1 MGVINTSDIIF
12 ATVTL
17 HGREIAAFRF
27 SGVTTL
33 AEILKQVRNAAI
45 GCVNRVSHVGLVN
58 VNLRNSTQGWS
69 LARSLFLSTTPALSG
84 TM

>member
-27 SGVTTL
+27 SGVSTL
-33 AEILKQVRNAAI
+33 AEVLKQVRNAAV
-45 GCVNRVSHVGLVN
+45 GCINLVSHIGLVS

-69 LARSLFLSTTPALSG
+69 LARSLFLTPNCAI
-84 TM
+84 